1 MSPNNRQSPGRE
13 LKVLRLLFEI
23 SQILDRSFDLKDTL
37 DPVLRAMANHMGML
51 RGTITLVNHAT
62 EEISIEAAYGLSKS
76 ELQRGTYKIGEGI
89 TGKVVETGK
98 PAAVPKI
105 SEAPLFLNR
114 TGARKGLR
122 KKDIS
127 FICVPIIM
135 EHEVIGALSAD
146 RLFAA
151 QVSFEE
157 DVKLLSTIAS
167 MVASSVKLRQR
178 ANAEKSKLLEDN
190 ARLQDALK
198 TRFRPSNIIG
208 NSKAMGTVYDQIGT
222 VCKGETTV
230 LIRGESG
237 VGKELVA
244 QAIHY
249 NSNRASRP
257 FVKVNCAALSQN
269 LLESELFG
277 HEKGAFTGAIR
288 QRKGRFEMAHSG
300 TIFLDEIGDF
310 PLQTQVML
318 LRVLQEREFERVGGT
333 DTLKTD
339 VRIIAATNRNLEELI
354 KDGKFREDL
363 YYRLNVFPIFV
374 PQLRERRTDIP
385 LLADFFA
392 ERYSRACHKSI
403 TRISTA
409 AIDML
414 MSYHWP
420 GNVRELENCIERAVL
435 VTDDEVIH
443 GHHLPPTLQT
453 ADATGTVH
461 AGTLQA
467 TLDNVERELIIESL
481 KASRGNMSKA
491 ASDLGITE
499 RIMGLRVKKHNIN
512 IRRFKVAEV

>member
-1 MSPNNRQSPGRE
+1 
-13 LKVLRLLFEI
+13 L
-23 SQILDRSFDLKDTL
+23 DLKDTL
-37 DPVLRAMANHMGML
+37 DPVLGAMASHMGMM
-51 RGTITLVNHAT
+51 RGTITLVDQESESIN
-62 EEISIEAAYGLSKS
+62 IEAAFGLSKS
-76 ELQRGTYKIGEGI
+76 QLQRGTYKIGEGI
-89 TGKVVETGK
+89 TGKVVESGK
-98 PAAVPKI
+98 PVAVPKI

-127 FICVPIIM
+127 FICVPIILG
-135 EHEVIGALSAD
+135 HEVIGSLSAD
-146 RLFAA
+146 RLFAP

-157 DVKLLSTIAS
+157 DVRLLSTIAS

-178 ANAEKSKLLEDN
+178 TNAEKNRLLEDN
-190 ARLQDALK
+190 ARLQNALK
-198 TRFRPSNIIG
+198 TKFRPSNIIG
-208 NSKAMGTVYDQIGT
+208 NSKAMQRVYDQIGT
-222 VCKGETTV
+222 VCRSETTV

-277 HEKGAFTGAIR
+277 HEKGSFTGATR

-318 LRVLQEREFERVGGT
+318 LRVLQEKEYERVGGT
-333 DTLKTD
+333 ETIRAD
-339 VRIIAATNRNLEELI
+339 VRIIAATNRNLEEQI
-354 KDGKFREDL
+354 KEGKFREDL
-363 YYRLNVFPIFV
+363 YYRLNVFPVFV
-374 PQLRERRTDIP
+374 PPLRDRRTDIS

-392 ERYSRACHKSI
+392 ERYSQACHKSI
-403 TRISTA
+403 TRISTP

-435 VTDDEVIH
+435 VTEDEVIH
-443 GHHLPPTLQT
+443 GNHLPPTLQT
-453 ADATGTVH
+453 ATATGTVH

-467 TLDNVERELIIESL
+467 TLDNVERELIIEAL
-481 KASRGNMSKA
+481 KSTRGNMSKA
-491 ASDLGITE
+491 SFHLGITE
-499 RIMGLRVKKHNIN
+499 RIMGLRVKKHSIDP
-512 IRRFKVAEV
+512 RRFKIAEG